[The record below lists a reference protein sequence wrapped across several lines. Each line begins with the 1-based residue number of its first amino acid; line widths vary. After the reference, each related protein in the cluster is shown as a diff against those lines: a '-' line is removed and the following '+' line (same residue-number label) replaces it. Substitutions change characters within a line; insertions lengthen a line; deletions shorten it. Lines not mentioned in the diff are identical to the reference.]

1 MTGGRPLVGVTTY
14 LERARWGVW
23 DTAAVLLP
31 ATYPRIVQAGGGLA
45 VLLPPDSA
53 EAAPAAVRRMDA
65 VIVAGGPD
73 VGPEHYG
80 QPRHPRTGPPAP
92 ERDRWEL
99 AVLRAA
105 LDTGTPVL
113 GVCRGMQLM
122 NVLYGGTLV
131 QHLPERVGHD
141 DHAPAPGVFG
151 EHRVTPVPGTLLA
164 RLLPGPLR
172 VPTYHHQ
179 AVDRLGGG
187 LTAAAHADDG
197 TVEAVE
203 LPGARYALG
212 VQWHPENATDPRLL
226 RALLAAAEDR
236 TVSPRT

>member
-1 MTGGRPLVGVTTY
+1 MALVGITTY

-23 DTAAVLLP
+23 DTEAVLLP
-31 ATYPRIVQAGGGLA
+31 AGYPRLVREAGGVA
-45 VLLPPDSA
+45 VLLPPDAA
-53 EAAPAAVRRMDA
+53 ETAGEAVGRMDA

-92 ERDRWEL
+92 ERDTWET

-105 LDTGTPVL
+105 LDGGTPVL
-113 GVCRGMQLM
+113 GICRGMQLL
-122 NVLYGGTLV
+122 NVLHGGTLL
-131 QHLPERVGHD
+131 QHLPDRVGHD
-141 DHAPAPGVFG
+141 AHAPAPGVFG

-164 RLLPGPLR
+164 RVLPGPQT

-179 AVDRLGGG
+179 AVDRLGAG
-187 LTAAAHADDG
+187 LEAAAHADDG

-203 LPGARYALG
+203 VPGARFALG
-212 VQWHPENATDPRLL
+212 VQWHPENAADPRLVE
-226 RALLAAAEDR
+226 ALLAAAADR
-236 TVSPRT
+236 SVRPTN

>member
-1 MTGGRPLVGVTTY
+1 VPGTALVGITTY
-14 LERARWGVW
+14 LEQARWGVW
-23 DTAAVLLP
+23 DTPAALLP
-31 ATYPRIVQAGGGLA
+31 AAYPRLVRAAGA
-45 VLLPPDSA
+45 VAVMLPPDAA
-53 EAAPAAVRRMDA
+53 EAAPAVVARMDA

-73 VGPEHYG
+73 VGPERYG

-92 ERDRWEL
+92 ERDSWEL

-105 LDTGTPVL
+105 LDGGTPAL

-122 NVLYGGTLV
+122 NVLFGGTLV

-141 DHAPAPGVFG
+141 GHAPAPGVFG

-164 RLLPGPLR
+164 RVLPGPLH

-179 AVDRLGGG
+179 AVDRIGDG
-187 LTAAAHADDG
+187 LIAAAHADDG

-203 LPGARYALG
+203 APGARCALG
-212 VQWHPENATDPRLL
+212 VQWHPENATDLRLVQ
-226 RALLAAAEDR
+226 ALLTAADGR